1 MHNVEWKPELSVGIE
16 DVDTDHKRLIE
27 LTNTLINAIDKE
39 TPKAELLKIFEELE
53 AYTHYH
59 FTREEGFMDEHCTND
74 GIREMIRNHKAQ
86 HRYFVNRLPE
96 LKEHLIQSSSK
107 SVSYEIVEFLL
118 HWLLDHIINE
128 DLKLSQCLHDTTE
141 EKRSL
146 IQRLSDTLATKTT
159 IHQRLLLI
167 FILPLIFFVIQTL
180 FISYSGYQKFNDLE
194 KAHRITQ
201 AAVKINDVITQLQKE
216 RGLSSA
222 YIASNYQRFKKEL
235 DTQRHLTDSV
245 IKHGLH
251 IQKYLDPYID
261 LSKRAEA
268 LQRLYQIRT
277 MIDMK
282 KTNHKEGTAYYS
294 NFIQTLI
301 DIIKHISY
309 LPFNNIDQ
317 NTYASLLLLLHINE
331 TQGQIRNEG
340 IISLEKPDHSHREF
354 EKLLRKRENY
364 LHTFNMIAPP
374 RLQQQVAQIEQ
385 ESQDV
390 VQMQKKILQNKL
402 IDKHAVEQWY
412 EKTTHHIEK
421 YKYLIESSLQEI
433 AHKASQ
439 QQDHFV
445 SLILTIWLIFAAI
458 TLFFG
463 ISVLLLKESIL
474 QPLKVLT
481 QALHNL
487 SSGDK
492 GFYFK
497 HLHKKDAFGKM
508 ERAYNHLR
516 RSLIKA
522 DYANVLMDLQ
532 ELKTQ
537 KYERLSEEDPL
548 TGIYNRRAFMQL
560 LNSSLEEAQR
570 HQQPLSLL
578 LLDLDHFKQV
588 NDTYGHDT
596 GDKLLQCFTNHIKKI
611 IRNHDIFARIGGEEF
626 VLLLPYTSPQDAWK
640 IAEDIVQQIAALD
653 LEDLA
658 PGLKMTVSI
667 GHAKYEE
674 NMGMRTFLQ
683 KADTHLYEAK
693 RKGRNRV
700 CCDKTP
706 K

>member
-16 DVDTDHKRLIE
+16 DVDSDHKRLIE

-53 AYTHYH
+53 AYTRYH
-59 FTREEGFMDEHCTND
+59 FSREEGFMDKHCTD
-74 GIREMIRNHKAQ
+74 DEIRDMIQKHKAQ
-86 HRYFVNRLPE
+86 HRYFIDRLPE
-96 LKEHLIQSSSK
+96 LKERLIQSSSK

-141 EKRSL
+141 GKDSL
-146 IQRLSDTLATKTT
+146 IQRISNKLAKKTT
-159 IHQRLLLI
+159 IYQRLLLI
-167 FILPLIFFVIQTL
+167 FVLPLLFFVIQTL
-180 FISYSGYQKFNDLE
+180 FINYNSYQKFNDLK
-194 KAHRITQ
+194 KARHITQ
-201 AAVKINDVITQLQKE
+201 AAVNINNVITQLQKE

-222 YIASNYQRFKKEL
+222 YIASNYQHFKKEL
-235 DTQRHLTDSV
+235 DAQRHLTDDV
-245 IKHGLH
+245 IKHSLY
-251 IQKYLDPYID
+251 IQKYLDPYVD
-261 LSKRAEA
+261 LNKRAEA
-268 LQRLYQIRT
+268 LQRLDHIRT

-282 KTNHKEGTAYYS
+282 KRDHKEGTAYYS

-354 EKLLRKRENY
+354 EKLLRERENY
-364 LHTFNMIAPP
+364 LHAFNMLAPP
-374 RLQQQVAQIEQ
+374 RLQQQAAQIEQ

-421 YKYLIESSLQEI
+421 YKHLIESSLQEI

-445 SLILTIWLIFAAI
+445 SMILTIWLIFAAI

-463 ISVLLLKESIL
+463 TSILLLKESIL
-474 QPLKVLT
+474 RPLKVLT

-497 HLHKKDAFGKM
+497 HLHKKDAIGKM

-548 TGIYNRRAFMQL
+548 TGIYNRRAFMQI
-560 LNSSLEEAQR
+560 LNATIDEAQR

-596 GDKLLQCFTNHIKKI
+596 GDKLLQRFAGYIKKI
-611 IRNHDIFARIGGEEF
+611 IRNHDVFARIGGEEF
-626 VLLLPYTSPQDAWK
+626 VLLLPYTSHQDAQK
-640 IAEDIVQQIAALD
+640 IAEDIVQKIAALD

-658 PGLKMTVSI
+658 PGLHMTVSI
-667 GHAKYEE
+667 GLAEYEDE
-674 NMGMRTFLQ
+674 MSMRTLLQ
-683 KADTHLYEAK
+683 TADAHLYEAK
-693 RKGRNRV
+693 RNGRNRV
-700 CCDKTP
+700 CCP